1 MYIKHYR
8 NKLRYLLFLFLVCV
22 ATCSLA
28 QIKDKETFEQV
39 LHDIQTR
46 NLERPIQL
54 ISNELS
60 SMEQLSVS
68 EFKDSDYIELTC
80 LLATTYIHNNKIDE
94 AEKLLSHAINF
105 FDGDL
110 KTSPFLYQLYNVY
123 GAFSFSIENYETAKI
138 YLEVAVSYLRSLES
152 KNEEF
157 ALMLSV
163 LAMCHL
169 KTNQLQQSYEEIME
183 SVSIIESSSSRFS
196 QAYLIQVYEKAGTI
210 CHEIALSKAY
220 EINRAIYEHSL
231 FSEAKKYMKKAYD
244 LSRDHEEYISGF
256 VNSGYA
262 LATIY
267 LDEEK
272 YSEALSIFHQIEK
285 LRLSEIEKSK
295 IYNGILLANYYL
307 GNEEECAKYALKS
320 SNILKD
326 ISFNML
332 LSFPLK
338 EQEEKWASNS
348 MLLKLNM
355 DILDKFSENKEAL
368 RMSYDNALFL
378 KLLTYKYNDYLR
390 GACKDNKISSTLTKI
405 KQLRSKIFAMDC
417 KEDYPKYRKELT
429 ENEWILLN
437 QLKTFGGKFEIS
449 QIPTWQEVKD
459 HLQAGEYAIEFISYS
474 GFNRMGEENKLQYAA
489 LVLSSQMDN
498 PIFINLCAFDE
509 LYELYLNVLKQ
520 QELGFNNIYKRG
532 SNSVLYDLLW
542 KKVEPYLEDATT
554 VYCSPILGIQN
565 INLAYIIC
573 PDGRYLNEK
582 YDVRILSSTGNIC
595 NRKDAFDIK
604 SAALFGGIN
613 YSNENSGA
621 KSTFRD
627 IIYEEIND
635 STRSGFGYLPASK
648 QEVENIKAC
657 LSGRDVAIDLYIGN
671 DASESSFCRMDSKS
685 PSLIHVAT
693 HAFYL
698 VGFNKYMDYFHKLV
712 PYSYKDL
719 SMLLTGLLFS
729 GANKSLKDEESNTQL
744 YDGVLTAEEI
754 SLLDLSNT
762 DLVVLSAC
770 NSSLGQSFQEGYGG
784 LVKALKRAGVR
795 HLLVSLW
802 PVSDEATSV
811 IMTNFYKCLMNG
823 IEMHEALLRAQQ
835 ETAKLYPDPYYWVGF
850 ILLE

>member
-80 LLATTYIHNNKIDE
+80 LLATTYIQNNKIDE

-220 EINRAIYEHSL
+220 EINMAIYEHSL
-231 FSEAKKYMKKAYD
+231 FSEAKKYIKKAYD

-256 VNSGYA
+256 VNSGSA

-272 YSEALSIFHQIEK
+272 YSEALSILHQIEN
-285 LRLSEIEKSK
+285 LRLSEIEKSN
-295 IYNGILLANYYL
+295 IYNGIFLANYYL
-307 GNEEECAKYALKS
+307 GNEEQCAEYALKS
-320 SNILKD
+320 SNLLKE
-326 ISFNML
+326 ISINML

-348 MLLKLNM
+348 MQLKLNM
-355 DILDKFSENKEAL
+355 NILDKFSDNKEAL

-378 KLLTYKYNDYLR
+378 KNLTYKYNDYLR
-390 GACKDNKISSTLTKI
+390 NACIDNQVRVTLTNI
-405 KQLRSKIFAMDC
+405 KQLRSKIFTMDC

-429 ENEWILLN
+429 KYEWLLLN
-437 QLKTFGGKFEIS
+437 QLQTSGNGVNIS
-449 QIPTWQEVKD
+449 HIPSWQEVKD

-474 GFNRMGEENKLQYAA
+474 GFNRIGEKKKLRYAA
-489 LVLSSQMDN
+489 LVLSSQMEN
-498 PIFINLCAFDE
+498 PKF
-509 LYELYLNVLKQ
+509 
-520 QELGFNNIYKRG
+520 IYKR
-532 SNSVLYDLLW
+532 N
-542 KKVEPYLEDATT
+542 
-554 VYCSPILGIQN
+554 
-565 INLAYIIC
+565 
-573 PDGRYLNEK
+573 
-582 YDVRILSSTGNIC
+582 
-595 NRKDAFDIK
+595 
-604 SAALFGGIN
+604 
-613 YSNENSGA
+613 
-621 KSTFRD
+621 
-627 IIYEEIND
+627 
-635 STRSGFGYLPASK
+635 
-648 QEVENIKAC
+648 
-657 LSGRDVAIDLYIGN
+657 
-671 DASESSFCRMDSKS
+671 
-685 PSLIHVAT
+685 
-693 HAFYL
+693 
-698 VGFNKYMDYFHKLV
+698 
-712 PYSYKDL
+712 
-719 SMLLTGLLFS
+719 
-729 GANKSLKDEESNTQL
+729 
-744 YDGVLTAEEI
+744 
-754 SLLDLSNT
+754 
-762 DLVVLSAC
+762 
-770 NSSLGQSFQEGYGG
+770 
-784 LVKALKRAGVR
+784 
-795 HLLVSLW
+795 
-802 PVSDEATSV
+802 
-811 IMTNFYKCLMNG
+811 
-823 IEMHEALLRAQQ
+823 
-835 ETAKLYPDPYYWVGF
+835 
-850 ILLE
+850 